1 MSSPLSLQTLR
12 RHAVRALLSCL
23 LAVHALAGVTVTQN
37 AGPGATNWPGSPILS
52 TAANPASAFTIAEG
66 FGATATDNYAQTFT
80 IAGTGNYTLRTLCLY
95 VGGGTGTTA
104 LNTITLNLYELGGS
118 VAPNPSAYASGVNK
132 FGSGSGLQ
140 IEYAPQTNGLLRLDF
155 SGSDQVPLYAG
166 RMYVLEISGIG
177 GADTINWLRN
187 SSDTYSGGAAYKNR
201 AWINGSEA
209 RDFGLAVYGTLNTDP
224 IPPSR
229 CTVDATA
236 IRQQIDGFGAGVAF
250 LYDGQDPLND
260 AQMDNLFGTSGL
272 QFGLTLLRMR
282 IPPDGNYAACVTDGQ
297 RAHARG
303 ARLLASPW
311 TPPPALKSNNNAI
324 HGSLLPEHY
333 ADYVAHLN
341 GFISTMAAAGAPLSV
356 ISLQNEPDFDP
367 PDYEGCQWS
376 AEQFRIFCRDFA
388 GDIQAPV
395 MMPESYAFKQPI
407 CDATLNDPAAAA
419 HVAYVGGH
427 LYGAVVRDYPLA
439 HSLGK
444 PTWMTE
450 FLINNQT
457 ISSAIS
463 TAQQIIDCLNVGNMS
478 AYIWW
483 KCIGTANGLL
493 DNASVPQPRGYVMAQ
508 FSRFARPGD
517 FRIAITDN
525 TSPLG
530 ITAFRDLASARF
542 AIVAVNYG
550 TVPITQEF
558 SITGVTATAV
568 TPWITSATQSL
579 EAQTPLTVTAGT
591 FSYTIPPTSIVTFAG
606 LSTDATA
613 PAKPIVATLTH
624 ATSDA
629 TPSLA
634 GTAEPRSTVTVYD
647 GATALATTAA
657 DAYGKWTLDVALPQ
671 GAHTLTT
678 TSTDASGNTSA
689 RSGPITLTV
698 GWSRFSALS
707 ARAPVGTGD
716 QSLIMGFVY
725 AGGGK
730 PTLVRGVG
738 PGLLNADAGLTA
750 AQILAD
756 PRLTLHELQPAG
768 FTEFATN
775 DNWDGSDELRTH
787 MHALGMGALEAN
799 SKDAALLVT
808 PARTVCTAQVSGV
821 GNTTGIALAETYDA
835 DFQDNTRRLTALS
848 IRNQVGTGNAQLIVG
863 FVIEGNAPK
872 TVLLRGI
879 GPGLVPAVAESA
891 VLANPTLQ
899 LNKLDPATGNWTVV
913 GSNDDWGGAPTL
925 ATAMRAAGMGELAP
939 GSADAALLLD
949 LAPGIYTAQLTGVEN
964 TTGIGLV
971 EIYEAP

>member
-1 MSSPLSLQTLR
+1 
-12 RHAVRALLSCL
+12 
-23 LAVHALAGVTVTQN
+23 
-37 AGPGATNWPGSPILS
+37 
-52 TAANPASAFTIAEG
+52 
-66 FGATATDNYAQTFT
+66 
-80 IAGTGNYTLRTLCLY
+80 
-95 VGGGTGTTA
+95 
-104 LNTITLNLYELGGS
+104 
-118 VAPNPSAYASGVNK
+118 
-132 FGSGSGLQ
+132 
-140 IEYAPQTNGLLRLDF
+140 
-155 SGSDQVPLYAG
+155 
-166 RMYVLEISGIG
+166 
-177 GADTINWLRN
+177 
-187 SSDTYSGGAAYKNR
+187 
-201 AWINGSEA
+201 
-209 RDFGLAVYGTLNTDP
+209 
-224 IPPSR
+224 
-229 CTVDATA
+229 
-236 IRQQIDGFGAGVAF
+236 
-250 LYDGQDPLND
+250 
-260 AQMDNLFGTSGL
+260 
-272 QFGLTLLRMR
+272 
-282 IPPDGNYAACVTDGQ
+282 PPDGNYTACVTDGQ

-427 LYGAVVRDYPLA
+427 LYGAVIRDYPLA

-606 LSTDATA
+606 LCTDATA
-613 PAKPIVATLTH
+613 PASPVVSTLTH

-647 GATALATTAA
+647 GATALATTTA
-657 DAYGKWTLDVALPQ
+657 DAYGKCTLDVALPQ

-689 RSGPITLTV
+689 PSGPITLTV

-738 PGLLNADAGLTA
+738 PGLLNAGAGLTA

-808 PARTVCTAQVSGV
+808 PTRTVCTAQVSGV

-835 DFQDNTRRLTALS
+835 DFQDSTRRLTALS

-925 ATAMRAAGMGELAP
+925 ATAMRAAGMGEIAP

-949 LAPGIYTAQLTGVEN
+949 LAPGIYTAQLTGVGA